1 MSRRDGLGRNKL
13 FGQVLMIALGV
24 LTAVTILTIGG

>member
-1 MSRRDGLGRNKL
+1 MRRRDGFERNRL

-24 LTAVTILTIGG
+24 LTVVTILTIGV

>member
-24 LTAVTILTIGG
+24 LTAATILTVGG

>member
-1 MSRRDGLGRNKL
+1 MRRRDGLERNKL
-13 FGQVLMIALGV
+13 FGQALMIALGV

>member
-1 MSRRDGLGRNKL
+1 MRRRDEFERNRM

-24 LTAVTILTIGG
+24 LTIVTILTVGG

>member
-1 MSRRDGLGRNKL
+1 MKCHDNFERNKL